1 MHLELQFTQNVENGA
16 QRDLGQDALEVVT
29 QDSGLEVRNLRASAE
44 PRVWQV
50 ALPTIDV
57 DAETIDYDSV
67 LSLWGT
73 SARGSFR
80 GLHSFNFHCF
90 VDDAVYRVR
99 FASSLQIT
107 APAGH
112 LRHIDTFTI
121 RETLETSPTNTVAPA
136 ITGTRT
142 VGNVLTVSNGTWTG
156 SPTSYA
162 YQWTRDGVDI
172 ALATAATHTLV
183 SGDVG
188 HMIGAYVTATDANG
202 GQTRAWAAD
211 VGPIA

>member
-16 QRDLGQDALEVVT
+16 QRVLDQDSLEVVT
-29 QDSGLEVRNLRASAE
+29 QDSKLEVRNLRTSNE

-57 DAETIDYDSV
+57 EADTTDFDSV
-67 LSLWGT
+67 FELWGN
-73 SARGSFR
+73 SSRGSFR
-80 GLHSFNFHCF
+80 GLHTFNFRCF
-90 VDDAVYRVR
+90 VDDVTYRVR
-99 FASSLQIT
+99 FASPLQVT
-107 APAGH
+107 GPAGH
-112 LRHIDTFTI
+112 LRHADTFTI

-136 ITGTRT
+136 ITGTHT
-142 VGNVLTVSNGTWTG
+142 VGNVLTVGNGTWTG

-172 ALATAATHTLV
+172 ATATAATHTLV
-183 SGDVG
+183 SGDLA